1 MLLGVDNMTME
12 ERANY
17 LLKRQIKYMFRNI
30 FIDFNDCTF
39 CGDGERESQ
48 ILVSF
53 IEKNENKYLLLEACD
68 TSGYLNAGDIFAF
81 KYHTIEECY
90 EFAKKIA
97 WNFGYALQFGKT
109 NIVIQGDQKNLIS
122 NAKNEENQKPISES
136 IVATLISSNDIK
148 ILKDKEY
155 YSLKDVQS
163 IKSELAN
170 INIDYSCLPIFLIKD
185 FYKEFNGEFD
195 MDPEAKIFLDDYQCL
210 CSFINSIMDDR
221 FDSNRFDIRGFEF
234 PRQYIIDKDYINRL
248 FKFIDSFQSCDK
260 DMILYRGTEN
270 ELNSN
275 HFISTS
281 LSKDFAYEWSKSN
294 GYQIILPKDSL
305 FFTSLGIKK
314 GIWYEAEVILLP
326 GNFDYVPDKNLYIY
340 NGKSKEEVK
349 QIILERMKKQKQ
361 QIIYANNQSE
371 QSFDEALLY
380 GESLIESFGNKKLK

>member
-48 ILVSF
+48 ISVSF

-81 KYHTIEECY
+81 KFNTIEECY

-109 NIVIQGDQKNLIS
+109 NIVIRSDQKLLIF
-122 NAKNEENQKPISES
+122 NAKDEESQKPINES
-136 IVATLISSNDIK
+136 IEATLISSNDIK
-148 ILKDKEY
+148 ILRGKEY
-155 YSLKDVQS
+155 CSLKDVQS

-170 INIDYSCLPIFLIKD
+170 INIDYSALPIFLIKD

-195 MDPEAKIFLDDYQCL
+195 MDPAAKIFLDDYQCS
-210 CSFINSIMDDR
+210 CSFINSIMDER
-221 FDSNRFDIRGFEF
+221 FDSNLFEISSLDY
-234 PRQYIIDKDYINRL
+234 PRQYIIDKDYVDRL
-248 FKFIDSFQSCDK
+248 FKFIDSFQACEK

-281 LSKDFAYEWSKSN
+281 LSKDFAYEWSKDN

-305 FFTSLGIKK
+305 FFTSLGVKK

-326 GNFDYVPDKNLYIY
+326 GDFDYIPEKKLYIY

-349 QIILERMKKQKQ
+349 QLCLERMKKQKQ